1 MAELEI
7 ESRSGDGL
15 SHVVLS
21 GEFDLAGVVRFED
34 TLAAI
39 EAETPK
45 AIVIDLSELE
55 FMDSSGLR
63 ALVNADGRAQ
73 RAGRRLAIVPGPPQV
88 RRVFEITQLD
98 GRLDLVDDPS
108 AISVG

>member
-1 MAELEI
+1 MAELGI
-7 ESRSGDGL
+7 ETRAADGVG
-15 SHVVLS
+15 HVTLS
-21 GEFDLAGVVRFED
+21 GEFDLAGIEHFEK
-34 TLAAI
+34 TMAAI
-39 EAETPK
+39 EAQAPK
-45 AIVIDLSELE
+45 VIVVDLNELQ

-73 RAGRRLAIVPGPPQV
+73 RAARRLAIVAGPPHV

-98 GRLDLVDDPS
+98 GRLDLVDDAS